1 MPQNKRLWLAVVAT
15 FMTNGMLYGIWASR
29 IPAIADRFDLAHDQL
44 GFLLLLLAG
53 GGIVSFPI
61 AGRIADHFGACVSAR
76 TLLLVNGI
84 TLTLLAWAPNIW
96 LLSIALF
103 TFGVTQGGLDVAMN
117 AWASEVER
125 KVGKPWMP
133 SFHAMWSLA
142 AALGAFSG
150 YVAISLGLTYSLH
163 FTLAAVALPILGW
176 LGMQVPWVSAPPRP
190 SNGALFPLPKGAL
203 LFAGLLSFCATFGEG
218 TMADW
223 SAIYLLEVTL
233 SEEKFAPIGF
243 ALFSAS
249 MVIMR
254 LLGGMIIQ
262 KLGVAKATMF
272 SGITGF
278 IGVSLA
284 VFVAT
289 PTFTL
294 IGFTLMGFGFA
305 LAFPLAI
312 TRAANDPDIP
322 QAQAIASVATL
333 GYGGLLLAPPIIG
346 FIASASS
353 LRMAFTVML
362 LLSILMIAISRSFRH
377 ETKTAG
383 PLSDPLG

>member
-1 MPQNKRLWLAVVAT
+1 MSQNKRLWLAVVAV
-15 FMTNGMLYGIWASR
+15 FMTNAMLYGIWASR
-29 IPAIADRFDLAHDQL
+29 IPAIAERFSLAHDQL

-53 GGIVSFPI
+53 GGIISFPI
-61 AGRIADHFGACVSAR
+61 AGRIADRFGAYDSAR
-76 TLLLVNGI
+76 VLLLTNAA
-84 TLTLLAWAPNIW
+84 TMSMLAWAPNIW

-103 TFGVTQGGLDVAMN
+103 SFGVTQGGLDVAMN

-125 KVGKPWMP
+125 KVGKPWMS

-150 YVAISLGLTYSLH
+150 YVAISYDLTYGQH
-163 FTLAAVALPILGW
+163 FTLAAVSLPVFGW
-176 LGMQVPWVSAPPRP
+176 IGMRTAWVSPPARP
-190 SNGALFPLPKGAL
+190 SNKALFPLPKGAL
-203 LFAGLLSFCATFGEG
+203 LLAGLLCFCATFGEG
-218 TMADW
+218 TMVDW
-223 SAIYLLEVTL
+223 SAIYLLEVTMT
-233 SEEKFAPIGF
+233 EEKNAPIGF

-254 LLGGMIIQ
+254 LLGGLTIQ
-262 KLGVAKATMF
+262 KLGVAKATLF
-272 SGITGF
+272 SGMTGM

-289 PTFTL
+289 PTFAL
-294 IGFTLMGFGFA
+294 IGFSLMGFGFA

-312 TRAANDPDIP
+312 TRAANDPDMP

-346 FIASASS
+346 FIAAASS
-353 LRMAFTVML
+353 LRLAFAVLL
-362 LLSILMIAISRSFRH
+362 LLSILMICISRSFR
-377 ETKTAG
+377 EEANTAG
-383 PLSDPLG
+383 PLSDPVR